1 MENTLE
7 AKKENLL
14 TEQKIKLIDGLFS
27 AKEAADIID
36 AVLNIKINHH
46 KLKRLS
52 ITEGNSEDLCEYD
65 TGRIDELLKAK
76 QDAKEYFNNVKDFG
90 GKLRIKSM
98 IDITL
103 EK

>member
-1 MENTLE
+1 METTLE
-7 AKKENLL
+7 TKKENLL
-14 TEQKIKLIDGLFS
+14 SEQKIKLIDGLFS

-65 TGRIDELLKAK
+65 NGRIDELLKAK
-76 QDAKEYFNNVKDFG
+76 QDAKEYFNAIKEFG
-90 GKLRIKSM
+90 GRLRINSF

-103 EK
+103 EQ

>member
-1 MENTLE
+1 MENTLD

-52 ITEGNSEDLCEYD
+52 ITEGNSNDSCEYD

-76 QDAKEYFNNVKDFG
+76 QDAKEYFNSVKEFDG
-90 GKLRIKSM
+90 RLRINSM
-98 IDITL
+98 IDISL
-103 EK
+103 EQ

>member
-7 AKKENLL
+7 LKKENLK
-14 TEQKIKLIDGLFS
+14 TQQEIKLIDGLFS

-36 AVLNIKINHH
+36 AVLNIKINYH

-76 QDAKEYFNNVKDFG
+76 HHAKEYFNNVKEFG
-90 GKLRIKSM
+90 GKLRINSL